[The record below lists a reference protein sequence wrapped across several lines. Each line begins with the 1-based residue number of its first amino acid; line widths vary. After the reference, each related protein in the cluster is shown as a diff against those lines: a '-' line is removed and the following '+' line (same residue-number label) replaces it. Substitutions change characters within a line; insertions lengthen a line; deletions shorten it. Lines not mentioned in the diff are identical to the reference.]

1 MVHQAAKLKDDEK
14 DKYIEWLYDLEF
26 NIYQIP
32 KPDHIIFLDVEPEVS
47 QELLKKK
54 RNNFYWGKN
63 KGYSEKEKKGFPN
76 IFIK

>member
-47 QELLKKK
+47 QELMKIELI
-54 RNNFYWGKN
+54 
-63 KGYSEKEKKGFPN
+63 SLLVEKQR
-76 IFIK
+76 IFMKVIKSI